1 MSHQDLLKT
10 LSQCGRVFCV
20 LVSGDHIPTLLRISL
35 ILAMIIGA
43 FSRVHAMPHQQDVAH
58 IVPVCSGGSMS
69 VVMLDANG
77 DPIERQITCPDCISV
92 LALFDASMGV
102 VVLQNADVQVH
113 QYWANQAQRAS
124 VVFDGFQ
131 QRGPPIH
138 S

>member
-1 MSHQDLLKT
+1 MA
-10 LSQCGRVFCV
+10 GFFCV
-20 LVSGDHIPTLLRISL
+20 QISGDPIPTLLRISL

-58 IVPVCSGGSMS
+58 IVPVCSGGSMI

-77 DPIERQITCPDCISV
+77 DPIQRQVTCPDCISV
-92 LALFDASMGV
+92 LALVDASTGV
-102 VVLQNADVQVH
+102 VVLQNAYVQVH

-131 QRGPPIH
+131 QRGPPH
-138 S
+138 YS

>member
-1 MSHQDLLKT
+1 MT
-10 LSQCGRVFCV
+10 GFFCF
-20 LVSGDHIPTLLRISL
+20 LVSGDHVPTLLRISL

-69 VVMLDANG
+69 VVMIDANG
-77 DPIERQITCPDCISV
+77 DPIKRQVTCPDCISV

-113 QYWANQAQRAS
+113 QYWTDQAQRAS
-124 VVFDGFQ
+124 GVFDGFQ

>member
-1 MSHQDLLKT
+1 MA
-10 LSQCGRVFCV
+10 GFFGII
-20 LVSGDHIPTLLRISL
+20 VSGDRIPTLLRISL

-58 IVPVCSGGSMS
+58 IVPVCSGGSMI
-69 VVMLDANG
+69 VVMMDANG
-77 DPIERQITCPDCISV
+77 DPIKRQVTCPDCISV
-92 LALFDASMGV
+92 LALFDASVGV
-102 VVLQNADVQVH
+102 VVLQNAHVQVR

>member
-10 LSQCGRVFCV
+10 LSQCGRGFCV
-20 LVSGDHIPTLLRISL
+20 IVAGAPIPNLLRISL
-35 ILAMIIGA
+35 ILTMIIGA

-58 IVPVCSGGSMS
+58 IVPVCSGGSMI

-77 DPIERQITCPDCISV
+77 DPIKRQVTCPDCISV
-92 LALFDASMGV
+92 LALVDASMGV
-102 VVLQNADVQVH
+102 VVLQNAHVQVH

-131 QRGPPIH
+131 QRDPPIH

>member
-1 MSHQDLLKT
+1 
-10 LSQCGRVFCV
+10 
-20 LVSGDHIPTLLRISL
+20 
-35 ILAMIIGA
+35 MIIGA
-43 FSRVHAMPHQQDVAH
+43 FSRVHAMQHQQDVAH

-69 VVMLDANG
+69 VVIMDANG
-77 DPIERQITCPDCISV
+77 DPIKRQVTCPDCISV

-102 VVLQNADVQVH
+102 VVLQNTHVQVH

>member
-1 MSHQDLLKT
+1 MA
-10 LSQCGRVFCV
+10 GFFCV
-20 LVSGDHIPTLLRISL
+20 QVLGDPIPTLLRISL

-58 IVPVCSGGSMS
+58 IVPVCSGGSMI

-77 DPIERQITCPDCISV
+77 DPIERQVTCPDCISV
-92 LALFDASMGV
+92 LALVDASTGV
-102 VVLQNADVQVH
+102 VVLRDTYLQVH
-113 QYWANQAQRAS
+113 QYWADQAQRAS

-131 QRGPPIH
+131 QRGPPLY